1 MTRELF
7 DQAIADFDHRVD
19 LAVSSG
25 DFEAVEALY
34 LEAIEALDGEEPTD
48 EEVVL

>member
-7 DQAIADFDHRVD
+7 DQAIADFDTRAD
-19 LAVSSG
+19 LAIQSG

-34 LEAIEALDGEEPTD
+34 LEALQALDGEEPTD
-48 EEVVL
+48 EEVEL